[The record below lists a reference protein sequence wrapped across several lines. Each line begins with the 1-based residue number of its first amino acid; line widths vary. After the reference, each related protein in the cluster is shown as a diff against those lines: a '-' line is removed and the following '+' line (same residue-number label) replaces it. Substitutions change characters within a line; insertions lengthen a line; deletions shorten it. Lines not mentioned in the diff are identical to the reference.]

1 MCGIVGV
8 VNGNNAAK
16 HLIAGLKQLEYR
28 GYDSSGIAVLEN
40 HNLMSRKAVGK
51 LDRLVDVMQND
62 PVDGPLGIAHTRWAT
77 HGAPNENN
85 AHPHIVDDVAVVHN
99 GIIENYR
106 DLRNELV
113 AEGHFFNSETD
124 TEVVPHLI
132 RHHLAMGMSTEA
144 AIEKSLARLEG
155 AYALGILIQGE
166 QERLFA
172 ARRGSP
178 LAIGHG
184 EEAMYIASDGLAL
197 APMTDRV
204 SYLEDGDMAIIDNA
218 GAEVYDEQGSKKSR
232 TIVQTSFS
240 AQDTGKAGYRHFML
254 KEIHEQPSVVR
265 RILDAYQQPETDGFK
280 LPELPFD
287 FTSLSRLSIVS
298 CGTSSYAGS
307 VARYWFEQVA
317 RIPVDVD
324 IASEFRYRNVPM
336 APGGAALF
344 ISQSGETAD
353 TLAALRFAK
362 SAGQHII
369 SLVNVPESTIARESD
384 VVLKTYAGPEIGVA
398 STKAFIAQLTVLA
411 MIAIEAGLQRQSITP
426 DEAKDLIQSLKSTPV
441 MIDQV
446 LGQAKNIDKIA
457 KNISTARSALFLGRG
472 TSFPIAMEGALK
484 LKEISYIH
492 AEGFGAGELKHG
504 PIALVDEET
513 PIIALAPKDH
523 LFEKSVSNLQ
533 EVKARGARI
542 IAISDKAGL
551 AELDP
556 DIEAGIEIPNSHP
569 FVGPLLQAV
578 ALQLLAY
585 SVAVRKGTDVDQ
597 PRNLAKSVTV
607 E

>member
-16 HLIAGLKQLEYR
+16 HLITGLKQLEYR
-28 GYDSSGIAVLEN
+28 GYDSSGIAFLEN
-40 HNLMSRKAVGK
+40 QNLISRRAVGK
-51 LDRLVDVMQND
+51 LDSLVDLMHAD
-62 PVDGPLGIAHTRWAT
+62 PVGGPLGIAHTRWAT
-77 HGAPNENN
+77 HGAPNESN

-106 DLRNELV
+106 ELRNELV
-113 AEGHFFNSETD
+113 AEGHYFKSETD

-132 RHHLAMGMSTEA
+132 RHYLAMGMSTEA
-144 AIEKSLARLEG
+144 AIEKSLGRLDG
-155 AYALGILIQGE
+155 AYALGILVQGE

-184 EEAMYIASDGLAL
+184 EEAMYLASDGLAL
-197 APMTDRV
+197 APITDRV
-204 SYLEDGDMAIIDNA
+204 SYLEDGDTAILSNT
-218 GAEVYDEQGSKKSR
+218 GVEVVDDRGTQKTR
-232 TIVQTSFS
+232 TVVQTNFS
-240 AQDTGKAGYRHFML
+240 AQDTGKDGYRHFML

-265 RILDAYQQPETDGFK
+265 RILDAYQKTDADGFE
-280 LPELPFD
+280 LPNLPFD
-287 FTSLSRLSIVS
+287 FADLTRLSIVS

-307 VARYWFEQVA
+307 VAKYWFEQVA

-362 SAGQHII
+362 EAGQHII

-398 STKAFIAQLTVLA
+398 STKAFVAQLTVLA
-411 MIAIEAGLQRQSITP
+411 MIAIEAGLKRQTLST
-426 DEAKDLIQSLKSTPV
+426 DEAKDLIQSLKSVPV
-441 MIDQV
+441 MIDQI
-446 LGQAKNIDKIA
+446 LGQSKKIDKIA
-457 KNISTARSALFLGRG
+457 KQIATVRSALFLGRG

-513 PIIALAPKDH
+513 PVIALAPNDH

-542 IAISDKAGL
+542 IAISEKAGL
-551 AELDP
+551 AELKD
-556 DIEAGIEIPNSHP
+556 DIEAGIELPKSNP

>member
-16 HLIAGLKQLEYR
+16 HLITGLKQLEYR

-40 HNLMSRKAVGK
+40 QNLLSRKAVGK
-51 LDRLVDVMQND
+51 LDCLVDVLQSD

-77 HGAPNENN
+77 HGAPNETN
-85 AHPHIVDDVAVVHN
+85 AHPHVVDDVAVVHN
-99 GIIENYR
+99 GIIENYKE
-106 DLRNELV
+106 LKNEL
-113 AEGHFFNSETD
+113 ASEGHMFSSETD

-132 RHHLAMGMSTEA
+132 RHHMAQGMSIEA
-144 AIEKSLARLEG
+144 AIEKCLGRLDG
-155 AYALGILIQGE
+155 AYALGILVQGE

-184 EEAMYIASDGLAL
+184 EDAMYIASDGLAL

-204 SYLEDGDMAIIDNA
+204 SYLEDGDMAVLDNK
-218 GAEVYDEQGSKKSR
+218 GVDVFDENGSKKSR
-232 TIVQTSFS
+232 TVVQTSFS

-265 RILDAYQQPETDGFK
+265 RILDAYQKPDADGFS
-280 LPELPFD
+280 LPEFPFD
-287 FTSLSRLSIVS
+287 FADLTRLSIVS

-362 SAGQHII
+362 AAGQDII

-411 MIAIEAGLQRQSITP
+411 MIAIEAGLKRQTLSM
-426 DEAKDLIQSLKSTPV
+426 DEAKELIQSLKSAPV

-446 LGQAKNIDKIA
+446 LGQAKKIDKIA
-457 KNISTARSALFLGRG
+457 KDVSTAKSALFLGRG

-513 PIIALAPKDH
+513 PIIALAPNDH

-542 IAISDKAGL
+542 IAISDKGGL
-551 AELDP
+551 AALED
-556 DIEAGIEIPNSHP
+556 DIEAGIEIPKSHS
-569 FVGPLLQAV
+569 FTGPLLQAV
-578 ALQLLAY
+578 ALQMLAY